1 MRRVLR
7 FEHRRMLL
15 AKSYRYSLLFG
26 GMMALWHFVECF
38 IIQRQYTDEP
48 LPLIQSFLGGDIQ
61 TSIPEL
67 YRIIIPLLA
76 TIPYAWGYMSDYK
89 SGYLK
94 SLYLYVDRM
103 KLLTA
108 RYLVCV
114 EAGGLCAV
122 FPLIFSL
129 ILSAPFYPNYKP
141 RIFLL
146 YGGPPA
152 GSAFADSYYLHP
164 LLYIMFYM
172 LLAFIIGCIF
182 ASIGLLFGL
191 FVKSR
196 IQVLAIPMLL
206 LLYWSAV
213 CQQLG
218 IKKIS
223 FKEMLLPFEGVW
235 IGPFFLIVGVCIVTT
250 FLLFTYIGKRKD
262 VLGDM

>member
-129 ILSAPFYPNYKP
+129 ILSAPFYPNYK
-141 RIFLL
+141 
-146 YGGPPA
+146 
-152 GSAFADSYYLHP
+152 LH
-164 LLYIMFYM
+164 
-172 LLAFIIGCIF
+172 
-182 ASIGLLFGL
+182 
-191 FVKSR
+191 K
-196 IQVLAIPMLL
+196 
-206 LLYWSAV
+206 
-213 CQQLG
+213 
-218 IKKIS
+218 
-223 FKEMLLPFEGVW
+223 
-235 IGPFFLIVGVCIVTT
+235 
-250 FLLFTYIGKRKD
+250 
-262 VLGDM
+262 